1 MGKFK
6 NPQDIFVYNYDKF
19 VGLYPVSL
27 EVSDFSGT
35 QVSTRGH
42 GPKHTAIQTMRNVS
56 P

>member
-6 NPQDIFVYNYDKF
+6 NPQDISVYNYVGS
-19 VGLYPVSL
+19 VGLYPVSP
-27 EVSDFSGT
+27 EVSDFSSI

-42 GPKHTAIQTMRNVS
+42 GPKHTAIQTMRNVF